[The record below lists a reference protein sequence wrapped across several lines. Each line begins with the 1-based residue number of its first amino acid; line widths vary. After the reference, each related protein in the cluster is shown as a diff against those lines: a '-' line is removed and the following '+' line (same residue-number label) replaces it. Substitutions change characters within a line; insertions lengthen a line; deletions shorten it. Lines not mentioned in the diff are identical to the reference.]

1 MGWFSIITADGVAY
15 QLMGSDNIPPID
27 SAKQTAITITPTRTS
42 ILFEAGPV
50 TVNVTYLSPIEVN
63 FTPYRYTPHIIM
75 SLSSLAISFNN
86 RSLFPII
93 IYPLLQ
99 MPRMR

>member
-1 MGWFSIITADGVAY
+1 MGWFSIITVDGVAY

-50 TVNVTYLSPIEVN
+50 TVNVTYLSPIEVHSYGCC
-63 FTPYRYTPHIIM
+63 P
-75 SLSSLAISFNN
+75 LAS
-86 RSLFPII
+86 
-93 IYPLLQ
+93 
-99 MPRMR
+99 

>member
-1 MGWFSIITADGVAY
+1 MGWLSIITVDGVAY
-15 QLMGSDNIPPID
+15 QLMGSDNIPLID

-42 ILFEAGPV
+42 ILSEAGPV

-63 FTPYRYTPHIIM
+63 FTPYHSTPHII

>member
-1 MGWFSIITADGVAY
+1 MGWFSIVTVDGVAY

-50 TVNVTYLSPIEVN
+50 TVNVTYLSPIEVHS
-63 FTPYRYTPHIIM
+63 TPYHYHSYIWMLP
-75 SLSSLAISFNN
+75 SSLVISFNN

-93 IYPLLQ
+93 ICPFLQ
-99 MPRMR
+99 MPRT

>member
-1 MGWFSIITADGVAY
+1 MGWFTIITANGVAY

-27 SAKQTAITITPTRTS
+27 SAKQTTITITPTRTS
-42 ILFEAGPV
+42 ILSEAGPV

-63 FTPYRYTPHIIM
+63 FTPYYSTPHIIM